1 MSPAYLPAAIWS
13 LAAHGSESRKVDVC
27 KACNGYLKA
36 VATLGALAPDAI
48 ALEDLATVDLDLA
61 ALDRG
66 YSRPDRPS
74 FTLAV
79 RLVAAPAR
87 DPASP

>member
-1 MSPAYLPAAIWS
+1 MPEARSDS
-13 LAAHGSESRKVDVC
+13 QKVDVC
-27 KACNGYLKA
+27 QTCGGYLKA

-66 YSRPDRPS
+66 YTKPERPPVA
-74 FTLAV
+74 LAA
-79 RLVAAPAR
+79 RLVPAG
-87 DPASP
+87 AQ